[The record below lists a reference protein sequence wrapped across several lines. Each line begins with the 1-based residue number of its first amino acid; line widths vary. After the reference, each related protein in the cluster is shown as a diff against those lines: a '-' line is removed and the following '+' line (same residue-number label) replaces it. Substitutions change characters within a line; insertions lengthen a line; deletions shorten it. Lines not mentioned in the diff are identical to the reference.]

1 VTSTPDGAPE
11 LFDLITVGETMAAF
25 LADGGPNPSVST
37 AVGAESNVA
46 AGMAQLG
53 GRSRWISRLG
63 DDALGRLVHDVVA
76 GHGVDVRVTW
86 DGVHPTGL
94 LVKET
99 RPTGT
104 RVRYYRNESAAR
116 HLCTSDV
123 HDAGSARWMHVT
135 GITPALSRSA
145 ASLVEAIVDRRTGH
159 TGRVSFDANY
169 RPALWPD
176 AATAAKVIIGLARR
190 ADLVFIGNDE
200 ADALLG
206 TADAQEVAS
215 KLLTRSDQEVVLKRG
230 DGPATAMTW
239 SEQTSEPSV
248 RTTVV
253 DVTGAGDAF
262 AAGYLTGQCWGWE
275 TRHRLQLGHF
285 LAARAVGDVS
295 DQGPALPPEEL
306 LQLRMSPARLAAL
319 CIPGSYS

>member
-1 VTSTPDGAPE
+1 MKSVPVGASAP
-11 LFDLITVGETMAAF
+11 FDVITVGETMAAF
-25 LADGGPNPSVST
+25 LVDGDSNLSART

-53 GRSRWISRLG
+53 CRSRWISRVG
-63 DDALGRLVHDVVA
+63 DDALGRLVHDAVA
-76 GHGVDVRVTW
+76 CHGVDVRVTW
-86 DGVHPTGL
+86 DAVHHTGL
-94 LVKET
+94 LVKEL

-135 GITPALSRSA
+135 GITPALSSSA
-145 ASLVEAIVDRRTGH
+145 ADMVEAIVDRRTRH

-169 RPALWPD
+169 RPSLWPD
-176 AATAAKVIIGLARR
+176 AAAAAKVIVSLARR
-190 ADLVFIGNDE
+190 ADLVFIGYDE

-206 TADAQEVAS
+206 TTDTQGVANE
-215 KLLTRSDQEVVLKRG
+215 LLTRSDQEVVLKRG
-230 DGPATAMTW
+230 DGPATAVTSSQEM
-239 SEQTSEPSV
+239 SEPPL

-262 AAGYLTGQCWGWE
+262 AAGYLTAHCWGWE
-275 TRHRLQLGHF
+275 VRDRLRLGHF

-295 DQGPALPPEEL
+295 DQGPALSPEEL
-306 LQLRMSPARLAAL
+306 LQLRLSPARLAAL
-319 CIPGSYS
+319 CAPGRYP